1 MFNYNSPIQ
10 AETSN
15 NNIKILNYTPC
26 PEKNKPI
33 NFYYNF
39 YIAKILL

>member
-1 MFNYNSPIQ
+1 MFTYNSPIQ

-26 PEKNKPI
+26 PEKKPI
-33 NFYYNF
+33 DFYYNF
-39 YIAKILL
+39 FIAKILL